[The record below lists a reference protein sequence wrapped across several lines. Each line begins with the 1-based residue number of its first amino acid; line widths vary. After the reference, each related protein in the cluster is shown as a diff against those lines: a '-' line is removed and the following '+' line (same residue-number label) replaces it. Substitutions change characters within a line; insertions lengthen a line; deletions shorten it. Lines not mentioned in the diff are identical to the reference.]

1 MCGKPLCSRHLA
13 EMPASVLIKSVFSAS
28 LKRNRSSDHP
38 GTCMRRFSLARA
50 SLVVLTILAA
60 TMPQL
65 SRAVDA
71 VRPKAPVAPSNI
83 VIGFVGGF
91 VRHDNPHQGPVQF
104 AQQIQRTVPKDTY
117 VRVFENRR
125 RKQAYETILRSAGR
139 QSRRRSFRRGKNS
152 SPYHSLRPQLG
163 SVRGRVAGPRP
174 AARRRSGYADRAGG

>member
-1 MCGKPLCSRHLA
+1 
-13 EMPASVLIKSVFSAS
+13 
-28 LKRNRSSDHP
+28 
-38 GTCMRRFSLARA
+38 MRRFSLARA

-125 RKQAYETILRSAGR
+125 RKQAYETILHLLDVNRDGVLSAEEKLEPV
-139 QSRRRSFRRGKNS
+139 SFS
-152 SPYHSLRPQLG
+152 SAT
-163 SVRGRVAGPRP
+163 AGERPRP
-174 AARRRSGYADRAGG
+174 CRWPATCSAKAFRLC